1 MQPDDHGSAA
11 SKQERHGATGI
22 GQRDK
27 RSSGAGRVRVD
38 FSVALKSAC
47 GLQFLVM
54 FLHANTGCSMAQI
67 SSGLQMRFSYDQVS
81 KARS

>member
-11 SKQERHGATGI
+11 SKQERHGARGI

-27 RSSGAGRVRVD
+27 RSSGAGRTRVD
-38 FSVALKSAC
+38 SSVALKSAC
-47 GLQFLVM
+47 GLQFFVM
-54 FLHANTGCSMAQI
+54 FMHVYTGWSMAQI
-67 SSGLQMRFSYDQVS
+67 LSGLQMRFSYDQVS